1 MLFSGLHPGSQL
13 GWLLRTGIQVWVW
26 WVSVLLGFFCVWG
39 VCVCVCLLFVVFHEP
54 EQVLEEKEMLSVLL
68 SVIAEEQSVP
78 LRSQIKQV
86 QFPLQGLRSPVSPCD
101 SLTANL

>member
-1 MLFSGLHPGSQL
+1 MG
-13 GWLLRTGIQVWVW
+13 
-26 WVSVLLGFFCVWG
+26 G